1 MKISKTL
8 SAKYYEENK
17 ERLQKKARE
26 RYQNLSR
33 DEKEKKQQY
42 VRECYK
48 NLSKDEKDEKNYKM
62 RKNTLFTK

>member
-8 SAKYYEENK
+8 PAKYYEKNK

-33 DEKEKKQQY
+33 EEKEKKRQY